1 MPLLQGKRP
10 HIFGMTASPV
20 NTRAK
25 QTQMK
30 VADAV
35 WQLERN
41 MDAQVITVINR
52 GPVVAA
58 APLPELKLVYYVRQ
72 HVSDSLKEVEGRN
85 ITDTLTVYSEQTKV
99 NNTSFPARPYGHH
112 LIFCQSLAMLMTI
125 LRSFH
130 APVTNYSCMCLL
142 PELASNSLHPSM
154 QATSNI
160 CRILIVMP
168 CMCALLSA
176 SPGAY

>member
-1 MPLLQGKRP
+1 MGHACNCHHTQAVWLLQGKRP

-30 VADAV
+30 VSDAV

-52 GPVVAA
+52 EPVTAA

-72 HVSDSLKEVEGRN
+72 HVSDALKEVEGNNRN
-85 ITDTLTVYSEQTKV
+85 IPC
-99 NNTSFPARPYGHH
+99 FPASAR
-112 LIFCQSLAMLMTI
+112 
-125 LRSFH
+125 
-130 APVTNYSCMCLL
+130 CM
-142 PELASNSLHPSM
+142 
-154 QATSNI
+154 
-160 CRILIVMP
+160 R
-168 CMCALLSA
+168 
-176 SPGAY
+176 